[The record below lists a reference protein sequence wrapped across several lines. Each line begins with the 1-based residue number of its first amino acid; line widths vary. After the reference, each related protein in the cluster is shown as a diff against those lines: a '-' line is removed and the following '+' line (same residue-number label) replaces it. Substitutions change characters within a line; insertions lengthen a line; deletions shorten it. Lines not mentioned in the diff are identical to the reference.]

1 MKDKSYIIHDMDA
14 FTNHVRVLVYNA
26 FGSGLSEDKEDKEDP
41 EIDDLISV
49 KPEDKDELDKILSFE
64 ESLNIVSHIV
74 KKQKNKKTNNIR
86 YVVND
91 SIFLQVLESL
101 NDRMVSNLLNNLVNK
116 GVLETG
122 FDNETNDFLF
132 WIKDNDNKKSEKPE
146 ND

>member
-1 MKDKSYIIHDMDA
+1 MKDKWYVIHDMDA

-26 FGSGLSEDKEDKEDP
+26 FGSGLSEDKDDDP

-64 ESLNIVSHIV
+64 ESLNIATQIV

-91 SIFLQVLESL
+91 SIFLQVIESL

-132 WIKDNDNKKSEKPE
+132 WIKENDKNKSEKPE
-146 ND
+146 TD

>member
-1 MKDKSYIIHDMDA
+1 MKDKWYVIHDMDA

-26 FGSGLSEDKEDKEDP
+26 FGSGLSEDKDDP

-64 ESLNIVSHIV
+64 ESLNIATQIV

-86 YVVND
+86 YIVND
-91 SIFLQVLESL
+91 NIFLQVIESL

-116 GVLETG
+116 GVLESG

-132 WIKDNDNKKSEKPE
+132 WIKDNDKNKNEKPE
-146 ND
+146 TD

>member
-1 MKDKSYIIHDMDA
+1 MKDKWYIIHDIDA

-26 FGSGLSEDKEDKEDP
+26 FGSGLSEDKGDP

-64 ESLNIVSHIV
+64 ESLNIATQIV

-91 SIFLQVLESL
+91 SIFLQVIESL
-101 NDRMVSNLLNNLVNK
+101 NDRMVSNILNNLVNK

-132 WIKDNDNKKSEKPE
+132 WIKENDKNKTEKPE
-146 ND
+146 TD

>member
-1 MKDKSYIIHDMDA
+1 MKDNWYVIHDMDA
-14 FTNHVRVLVYNA
+14 FTNHARVLVYNA
-26 FGSGLSEDKEDKEDP
+26 FGSGLSEDKDDP

-64 ESLNIVSHIV
+64 ESLNITTQIV
-74 KKQKNKKTNNIR
+74 KKQKNKKTNSIR

-91 SIFLQVLESL
+91 IIFSEVLDSL

-132 WIKDNDNKKSEKPE
+132 WIKENDKNKSEKPE
-146 ND
+146 TD

>member
-1 MKDKSYIIHDMDA
+1 MKDNWYVIHDMDA
-14 FTNHVRVLVYNA
+14 FTNHARVLVYNA
-26 FGSGLSEDKEDKEDP
+26 FGSGLSEDKEDP

-64 ESLNIVSHIV
+64 ESLNIATQIV
-74 KKQKNKKTNNIR
+74 KKQKNKKTNSIR

-91 SIFLQVLESL
+91 IIFSEVLESL

-146 ND
+146 TD

>member
-1 MKDKSYIIHDMDA
+1 MKDNWYVIHDMDA
-14 FTNHVRVLVYNA
+14 FTNHARVLVYNA
-26 FGSGLSEDKEDKEDP
+26 FGSGLSEDKEDP

-64 ESLNIVSHIV
+64 ESLNITTQIV
-74 KKQKNKKTNNIR
+74 KKQKNKKTNSIR

-91 SIFLQVLESL
+91 IIFSEVLESL

-132 WIKDNDNKKSEKPE
+132 WIKENDKNKSEKPE
-146 ND
+146 TD

>member
-1 MKDKSYIIHDMDA
+1 MDA

-26 FGSGLSEDKEDKEDP
+26 FGSGLSEDKDDDP

-64 ESLNIVSHIV
+64 ESLNIATQIV

-91 SIFLQVLESL
+91 SIFLQVIESL

-132 WIKDNDNKKSEKPE
+132 WIKENDKNKSEKPE
-146 ND
+146 TD

>member
-1 MKDKSYIIHDMDA
+1 MKDNWYVIHDMDA

-26 FGSGLSEDKEDKEDP
+26 FGSGLSEDKDDP

-64 ESLNIVSHIV
+64 ESLNITTQIV
-74 KKQKNKKTNNIR
+74 KKQKNKKTNSIR

-91 SIFLQVLESL
+91 IIFSEVLESL

-116 GVLETG
+116 GILETG

-132 WIKDNDNKKSEKPE
+132 WIKDNDNKKFEKPE
-146 ND
+146 TDWD

>member
-1 MKDKSYIIHDMDA
+1 MKDNWYVIHDMDA
-14 FTNHVRVLVYNA
+14 FTNHARVLVYNA
-26 FGSGLSEDKEDKEDP
+26 FGSGLSEDKDDP

-64 ESLNIVSHIV
+64 ESLNITTQIV
-74 KKQKNKKTNNIR
+74 KKQKNKKTNSIR

-91 SIFLQVLESL
+91 IIFSEVLESL

-132 WIKDNDNKKSEKPE
+132 WIKENDKNKSEKPE
-146 ND
+146 TD

>member
-1 MKDKSYIIHDMDA
+1 MKDKWYVIHDMDA

-26 FGSGLSEDKEDKEDP
+26 FGSGLTEYKDDP

-64 ESLNIVSHIV
+64 ESLNIATQIV

-86 YVVND
+86 YIVND
-91 SIFLQVLESL
+91 NIFLQVIESL

-116 GVLETG
+116 GVLESG

-132 WIKDNDNKKSEKPE
+132 WIKDNDKNKNEKPE
-146 ND
+146 TD

>member
-1 MKDKSYIIHDMDA
+1 MKDNWYVIHDMDA
-14 FTNHVRVLVYNA
+14 FTNHARVLVYNA
-26 FGSGLSEDKEDKEDP
+26 FGSGLSEDKDDP

-49 KPEDKDELDKILSFE
+49 KPEDTDELDKILSFE
-64 ESLNIVSHIV
+64 ESLNITTQIV
-74 KKQKNKKTNNIR
+74 KKQKNKKTNSIR

-91 SIFLQVLESL
+91 IIFSEVLDSL

-132 WIKDNDNKKSEKPE
+132 WIKENDKNKSEKPE
-146 ND
+146 TD

>member
-1 MKDKSYIIHDMDA
+1 MKDKWYVIHDIDA

-26 FGSGLSEDKEDKEDP
+26 FGSGLSEDKDDDP

-49 KPEDKDELDKILSFE
+49 KPEDEDELDKILSFE
-64 ESLNIVSHIV
+64 ESLNIATQIV

-91 SIFLQVLESL
+91 SIFLQVIESL

-146 ND
+146 TD

>member
-1 MKDKSYIIHDMDA
+1 MKDKWYVIHDMDA

-26 FGSGLSEDKEDKEDP
+26 FGSGLSEDKEDP

-64 ESLNIVSHIV
+64 ESLNIATQIV

-91 SIFLQVLESL
+91 SIFLQVIESL

-132 WIKDNDNKKSEKPE
+132 WIKENDKNKPE
-146 ND
+146 RPETD

>member
-1 MKDKSYIIHDMDA
+1 MKDNWYVIHDMDA
-14 FTNHVRVLVYNA
+14 FTNHARVLVYNA
-26 FGSGLSEDKEDKEDP
+26 FDSGLSEDKEDP

-64 ESLNIVSHIV
+64 ESLNITTQIV
-74 KKQKNKKTNNIR
+74 KKQKNKKTNSIR

-91 SIFLQVLESL
+91 IIFSEVLESL

-132 WIKDNDNKKSEKPE
+132 WIKENDKNKSEKPE
-146 ND
+146 TD